1 MRALSKTLAFVVS
14 FAVAGTAVSA
24 AFAETQWER
33 NHPRRDQ
40 VNDRLANQNRRINRE
55 LKEARS
61 QNNKPTS
68 FTGKTTRFARKS
80 ATWPKSTPAISPK
93 ASKKCSIS
101 RKTTSVTKLGAEE
114 SRDGRSSQRMPSYV
128 NAPALAGAFCLRSL
142 RWIEQII
149 L

>member
-55 LKEARS
+55 LKEGEITKQQAHQLHRDSPGGARHG
-61 QNNKPTS
+61 QNQRRPYPQ
-68 FTGKTTRFARKS
+68 RRAKS
-80 ATWPKSTPAISPK
+80 AQSAGKRRQSP
-93 ASKKCSIS
+93 
-101 RKTTSVTKLGAEE
+101 
-114 SRDGRSSQRMPSYV
+114 
-128 NAPALAGAFCLRSL
+128 NWALKNLATAARRNECHLT
-142 RWIEQII
+142 
-149 L
+149 